1 MSKVKKGT
9 QIWSVHIENGI
20 VSAMDVHCETIALT
34 RTQRNILRDYK
45 SPDYIDN
52 IKKEFCNPNIIHK
65 DFSVLKDG
73 VLIYSY
79 TK

>member
-45 SPDYIDN
+45 SPVQ
-52 IKKEFCNPNIIHK
+52 E
-65 DFSVLKDG
+65 DG
-73 VLIYSY
+73 
-79 TK
+79 